1 MTCVENSWNN
11 IIIKPA
17 FPLRFSYSL
26 GNSIYLPS
34 FPTQISSSVL
44 PIPLHLAFLV
54 SLATY
59 LHTLS
64 SQFPYTPTSREDH
77 HHHHHHLFLVLKKEE
92 KRKKKEKNIK
102 RVGKFNQ
109 RSILNFF
116 SLFRLNATCITLK
129 KGIMRT
135 QTPNHHRLYSSAW
148 SRIHLIPSSRNVSGS
163 TKASAE
169 TFASQTIFSGLSRL
183 YWGHAGALSGHDT
196 S

>member
-1 MTCVENSWNN
+1 MSK
-11 IIIKPA
+11 IISSFHSLP
-17 FPLRFSYSL
+17 PSLLLHNSL
-26 GNSIYLPS
+26 GNSIYVATYPS
-34 FPTQISSSVL
+34 FPTRISSSVL
-44 PIPLHLAFLV
+44 SLFISHFWLFPGYLPTYSEYLLV
-54 SLATY
+54 SLY
-59 LHTLS
+59 S
-64 SQFPYTPTSREDH
+64 YSYR
-77 HHHHHHLFLVLKKEE
+77 HHHLLLVLRKE
-92 KRKKKEKNIK
+92 KRKKKKKKHKQSRKNQPEIDMK
-102 RVGKFNQ
+102 
-109 RSILNFF
+109 LF